1 MSGHH
6 HHHGHDH
13 GHHGHAHHHGAPE
26 VSSWSFIIAVG
37 LNVAFVVTEF
47 VYGMLAS
54 SMALVADA
62 AHNLGDVAGLL
73 LAWVAAVVARK
84 APTARRTYGYRK
96 ASVLAALANATL
108 LLVTVGAVAW
118 EAVQRL
124 WDAPEVAGGTV
135 AVVALV
141 GVGINGVSAAMF
153 ARASKDDVNVRGAF
167 LHLVADA
174 AVSLGVVVAGVLV
187 LQTGW
192 AWLDPATSLL
202 ISAVILWSTWG
213 LLRDSL
219 DLAMDAVPPHVDAEA
234 VRRYLGDLPSVV
246 EVHDFHIWSMGG
258 SEVALTA
265 HLVVE
270 ETTDTGSLL
279 RTACEQ
285 LEREHGIGHSTIQL
299 EPADVDHE
307 CSQAEPG
314 RI

>member
-6 HHHGHDH
+6 DHDH
-13 GHHGHAHHHGAPE
+13 GHHGHGHHHHHGPPE
-26 VSSWSFIIAVG
+26 VSSWSFLVAVT
-37 LNVAFVVTEF
+37 LNVGFVITEF
-47 VYGMLAS
+47 VYGMLAG

-73 LAWVAAVVARK
+73 LAWVAAAVARK
-84 APTARRTYGYRK
+84 APTSRRTYGYRK

-118 EAVQRL
+118 EAVERL
-124 WDAPEVAGGTV
+124 WAPPEVAGATV

-141 GVGINGVSAAMF
+141 GVGVNGLSAVMF
-153 ARASKDDVNVRGAF
+153 ARGSKHDVNVRGAF

-174 AVSLGVVVAGVLV
+174 AVSLGVVIAGVLV

-192 AWLDPATSLL
+192 AWLDPATSLA

-234 VRRYLGDLPSVV
+234 IRAYLGSLTHVV
-246 EVHDFHIWSMGG
+246 EIHDFHVWSMGG
-258 SEVALTA
+258 AEVALTA
-265 HLVVE
+265 HLVIDDAV
-270 ETTDTGSLL
+270 DPGVLL
-279 RTACEQ
+279 RKICDE
-285 LEREHGIGHSTIQL
+285 LERDHGIGHSTIQL
-299 EPADVDHE
+299 EPSGEAHE
-307 CSQAEPG
+307 CSQAAPG

>member
-6 HHHGHDH
+6 DHGHAHHGH
-13 GHHGHAHHHGAPE
+13 GHHHHHHGAPE
-26 VSSWSFIIAVG
+26 VSSWSFVVAVV
-37 LNVAFVVTEF
+37 LNVGFVVVEF
-47 VYGMLAS
+47 VFGMLAS
-54 SMALVADA
+54 SVALVADA

-73 LAWVAAVVARK
+73 LAWVAAAVARK
-84 APTARRTYGYRK
+84 APTVRRTYGYRK

-118 EAVQRL
+118 EAVERL
-124 WDAPEVAGGTV
+124 WTPSEVAGGTM

-141 GVGINGVSAAMF
+141 GVVINGVSAAMF
-153 ARASKDDVNVRGAF
+153 VRASKGDVNVRGAF

-174 AVSLGVVVAGVLV
+174 AVSLGVVIAGVLV

-192 AWLDPATSLL
+192 AWLDPATSLV

-234 VRRYLGDLPSVV
+234 VRGFLSGLPEVV
-246 EVHDFHIWSMGG
+246 EVHDFHVWSMGDA
-258 SEVALTA
+258 EVALTA
-265 HLVVE
+265 HLVVA
-270 ETTDTGSLL
+270 DGIDQGALL
-279 RTACEQ
+279 RTMCGA

-299 EPADVDHE
+299 EPVGLDHE
-307 CSQAEPG
+307 CSQAVPG

>member
-1 MSGHH
+1 MS
-6 HHHGHDH
+6 GHDH
-13 GHHGHAHHHGAPE
+13 GHGHGHGHHHPGPGD
-26 VSSWSFIIAVG
+26 VSSWAFGVAVV
-37 LNVAFVVTEF
+37 LNVGFVIIELA
-47 VYGMLAS
+47 YGMLAD

-73 LAWVAAVVARK
+73 LAWVAAAVAVR
-84 APTARRTYGYRK
+84 APTSRRTYGYRK

-118 EAVQRL
+118 EAVGRL
-124 WDAPEVAGGTV
+124 WAPPSVEGGTV
-135 AVVALV
+135 AVVALI
-141 GVGINGVSAAMF
+141 GVAINGVSALMF
-153 ARASKDDVNVRGAF
+153 VRASKHDVNVRGAF

-192 AWLDPATSLL
+192 SWIDPVTSLL
-202 ISAVILWSTWG
+202 ISVVILGSTWG

-234 VRRYLGDLPSVV
+234 VRRYLEGIASVT
-246 EVHDFHIWSMGG
+246 EIHDFHVWSMGG

-265 HLVVE
+265 HLVV
-270 ETTDTGSLL
+270 DGSAESGALL
-279 RTACEQ
+279 RRVCGE

-299 EPADVDHE
+299 EPVGVEHE
-307 CSQAEPG
+307 CSQAAPG